1 MYTPLLLLLLVYRH
15 YLYCISRYCIWVSH
29 DLVWCSTCINSTLVC
44 QSSTGCTISE
54 SFNAHVGVSSLCN
67 AVWTVRVSSTC
78 GQLWSSL
85 LRQATEQKLKEGDD
99 CGRTRRRSEDNIE
112 MDLKEISWEDVDW
125 VHVAKDSD
133 NLWAVTNMVVK
144 FRVP

>member
-1 MYTPLLLLLLVYRH
+1 
-15 YLYCISRYCIWVSH
+15 
-29 DLVWCSTCINSTLVC
+29 
-44 QSSTGCTISE
+44 
-54 SFNAHVGVSSLCN
+54 
-67 AVWTVRVSSTC
+67 
-78 GQLWSSL
+78 
-85 LRQATEQKLKEGDD
+85 LKEGDN

-133 NLWAVTNMVVK
+133 NLRAVTNKVVK